1 MIWIL
6 YNLLFPVAFLLML
19 PKFLSR
25 MARRGGYKK
34 HFEQRLGIYGHST
47 TARLNE
53 AQRIWIHAVSVGEI
67 HIALRFIE
75 AYRKENLGAR
85 FVLSTNTST
94 AHAIGQEQL
103 DRRDV
108 LIYFPVDLPLVMK
121 RAFDAIRPLKLILV
135 ECEFWPNLVR
145 QACKR
150 GIPVSL
156 INGRISDSSFRGYMK
171 FRAFTRRLLEMI
183 DPICVQ
189 SRQDAERVI
198 AMGARPE
205 SVHMLGT
212 AKYDL
217 PPPSPNAAVPAH
229 DVLRSL
235 GVSEDAKILLG
246 GSTWPGEEAVLCQI
260 YKNLRNLYPQLFLV
274 LVPRHAERREDVQN
288 VIEAQGLSCALR
300 SQLTHPP
307 RPSGTPPEEGMNVEH
322 STSNIERPI
331 QEIPS
336 GEGGAKGGVGSSLDV
351 LMVDTT
357 GELMSFYAVSDVVF
371 VGKSLCEHGGQN
383 PIEPALFGKAI
394 VVGPNMENF
403 PSVMDDFL
411 VQGALSQVQDVP
423 ALEKTI
429 EKLLTDSAA
438 REQLGAAAQQVVE
451 SRRGVIDRMVSLLSG
466 GAVHSEFSGRNIR
479 FLSGKGGGNENS
491 TSVRFV

>member
-1 MIWIL
+1 MIWFL
-6 YNLLFPVAFLLML
+6 YNLLFPIGFLLLL

-25 MARRGGYKK
+25 MARRGGYRK
-34 HFEQRLGIYGHST
+34 HFEQRIGIYGHGT
-47 TARLNE
+47 TTRLNE
-53 AQRIWIHAVSVGEI
+53 ARRIWIHAVSVGEI
-67 HIALRFIE
+67 RVALRFIT
-75 AYRKENLGAR
+75 AYRRENPEAR
-85 FVLSTNTST
+85 FVLSTATST
-94 AHAIGQEQL
+94 AHALGKKEL

-121 RAFDAIRPLKLILV
+121 RALDTIKPLKLILV

-145 QACKR
+145 QARSR

-171 FRAFTRRLLEMI
+171 VRAFTRRLLEMI
-183 DPICVQ
+183 DPLCVQ

-205 SVHMLGT
+205 TVHMLGT

-217 PPPSPNAAVPAH
+217 LPPGAAPAAAARAVLDKIKVPA
-229 DVLRSL
+229 
-235 GVSEDAKILLG
+235 DAPILVG
-246 GSTWPGEEAVLCQI
+246 GSTWPGEEEVLCQI
-260 YKNLRNLYPQLFLV
+260 YKNLREKIPGLFLV
-274 LVPRHAERREDVQN
+274 LVPRHAERREEVQDR
-288 VIEAQGLSCALR
+288 IDAEGLCCARR
-300 SQLTHPP
+300 SVLNEPLFKQP
-307 RPSGTPPEEGMNVEH
+307 
-322 STSNIERPI
+322 
-331 QEIPS
+331 
-336 GEGGAKGGVGSSLDV
+336 DV

-371 VGKSLCEHGGQN
+371 IGKSLCEHGGQN

-403 PSVMDDFL
+403 PAVMDDFL
-411 VQGALSQVQDVP
+411 LKGALSQVQDVP

-438 REQLGAAAQQVVE
+438 RGQLGEAAQEVVE
-451 SRRGVIDRMVSLLSG
+451 SRRGVIDKMVQE
-466 GAVHSEFSGRNIR
+466 VQ
-479 FLSGKGGGNENS
+479 
-491 TSVRFV
+491 